1 VIDHTSP
8 PDIRSEPTIL
18 RVTSNGSISL
28 PALIRRRWG
37 VDRVAII
44 DRGDFA
50 IVRPVPAD
58 PVTYFYGRF
67 AGRGPTTEEMRAMET
82 AAEIESEEAKARRVS
97 Q

>member
-1 VIDHTSP
+1 MIDNTTTP
-8 PDIRSEPTIL
+8 GIRSEPAIV

-28 PALIRRRWG
+28 PAAIRRRWA

-50 IVRPVPAD
+50 IVRAVPAD
-58 PVTYFYGRF
+58 PVTYFHGRF
-67 AGRGPTTEEMRAMET
+67 AGRGPSTEEMRAIE
-82 AAEIESEEAKARRVS
+82 AADEVDAEEAKARRVS